1 MTGVRDMKKGTIVI
15 IVLIA
20 VLAII
25 VFSAI
30 GTYNNLVALSEEVK
44 TSLSQID
51 NQLKRRNDLIPN
63 LVETV
68 EGYAAHEEEIFT
80 SIADARSRLIGA
92 GSMEERAEA
101 SDQLSGTLNRLLA
114 IAESYPELKANQN
127 FIQLSDELAGTENR
141 IATAR
146 RDYNNAAREYNTTI
160 RRFPTVIIAN
170 MFGFERFEYFEAD
183 ESARQAPEV
192 NFSS

>member
-1 MTGVRDMKKGTIVI
+1 MKKGSTVI

-20 VLAII
+20 VIPII
-25 VFSAI
+25 VFSSI
-30 GTYNNLVALSEEVK
+30 GAYNKLVELSEQVE

-51 NQLKRRNDLIPN
+51 NQLQRRNDLIPN

-68 EGYAAHEEEIFT
+68 KGYAAHEEEIFT
-80 SIADARSRLIGA
+80 SIADARARLIGA
-92 GSMEERAEA
+92 GSIEEKAEA
-101 SDQLSGTLNRLLA
+101 NEQLSSALNRLLA
-114 IAESYPELKANQN
+114 IAESYPELKANEN

-146 RDYNNAAREYNTTI
+146 RDYNNSAMEYNTTI

-170 MFGFERFEYFEAD
+170 LFGFDRYEYFEAD

-192 NFSS
+192 KFGN

>member
-1 MTGVRDMKKGTIVI
+1 MKKGTIVI

-68 EGYAAHEEEIFT
+68 KGYAAHEEEIFT